1 MLKKSNISYQSLAKY
16 AFLFFCFLIFSC
28 LEREILPYSSAV
40 LVCALALNFN
50 PFLSPVLYI
59 LSFICLGKVGLIGQA
74 GIFALV
80 FFFLGLFYI
89 KSKKKPIFIYSA
101 FTAVAMLGF
110 VLLGDTKGE
119 ILMEK
124 RLIVAILSTFLSL
137 VLTITGRALKYKSIK
152 IKFGFEEYACLA
164 LSVSVFGLGV
174 CNLISPFVWKGLSA
188 FIILCCCFLLPASAN
203 AVICPLLGVG
213 FALQAGNVNHVS
225 TMLVWGLTA
234 FAFIPV
240 SRYVSALSLIL
251 TDCVCQ
257 ALFSVYPFYDVN
269 CMLPIIIAGAIFCI
283 IPTPVLEKFK
293 DYTLSFRE
301 QFLARQ
307 SINRNR
313 LMLSNRLFELSSVF
327 TEIKVAFNAFR
338 LNDLSPQDAKSV
350 MVKQI
355 LESLCDKCP
364 SKATCPLN
372 KKQRADSIDR
382 MIDIGYAK
390 GKLSLIDL
398 PKTLADE
405 CLKGSELLYYSN
417 KLLADYRGYC
427 IDKANVITGRE
438 LLADEA
444 EGVAEILRGLA
455 LDTGATLK
463 FQRKTETL
471 LSENLLKSGF
481 LVSEV
486 LIYGDSDRLSVSLIL
501 TMREYAL
508 ESLQRVIS
516 KTVNTPMTLCDKI
529 NITEDKTYMLFKK
542 SCPFDAVFGIAR
554 VTKEGS
560 VKSGDTHSVIKIYDD
575 RFLVALS
582 DGMGSGERA
591 ERVSSASLSL
601 IESFYKAGLKSELIL
616 STVNKLLAINSDESF
631 TALDVCII
639 DLKTCCADFIKYG
652 SPYGFIIGENGVKI
666 VEGNS
671 LPLGILE
678 ELKPSVCSTSLAE
691 ENMVLLLTDGISDAF
706 GQADEIIDYLRSVP
720 CLNPQTLADGILKK
734 ALELSGGK
742 PADDMT
748 ALAVRVYKKA

>member
-1 MLKKSNISYQSLAKY
+1 KGG
-16 AFLFFCFLIFSC
+16 
-28 LEREILPYSSAV
+28 
-40 LVCALALNFN
+40 
-50 PFLSPVLYI
+50 
-59 LSFICLGKVGLIGQA
+59 FIV
-74 GIFALV
+74 
-80 FFFLGLFYI
+80 
-89 KSKKKPIFIYSA
+89 
-101 FTAVAMLGF
+101 
-110 VLLGDTKGE
+110 
-119 ILMEK
+119 
-124 RLIVAILSTFLSL
+124 
-137 VLTITGRALKYKSIK
+137 
-152 IKFGFEEYACLA
+152 
-164 LSVSVFGLGV
+164 
-174 CNLISPFVWKGLSA
+174 
-188 FIILCCCFLLPASAN
+188 
-203 AVICPLLGVG
+203 
-213 FALQAGNVNHVS
+213 
-225 TMLVWGLTA
+225 
-234 FAFIPV
+234 
-240 SRYVSALSLIL
+240 
-251 TDCVCQ
+251 
-257 ALFSVYPFYDVN
+257 
-269 CMLPIIIAGAIFCI
+269 
-283 IPTPVLEKFK
+283 
-293 DYTLSFRE
+293 
-301 QFLARQ
+301 
-307 SINRNR
+307 
-313 LMLSNRLFELSSVF
+313 
-327 TEIKVAFNAFR
+327 
-338 LNDLSPQDAKSV
+338 
-350 MVKQI
+350 
-355 LESLCDKCP
+355 
-364 SKATCPLN
+364 
-372 KKQRADSIDR
+372 
-382 MIDIGYAK
+382 
-390 GKLSLIDL
+390 
-398 PKTLADE
+398 
-405 CLKGSELLYYSN
+405 SELL
-417 KLLADYRGYC
+417 LFG
-427 IDKANVITGRE
+427 E
-438 LLADEA
+438 E
-444 EGVAEILRGLA
+444 
-455 LDTGATLK
+455 
-463 FQRKTETL
+463 
-471 LSENLLKSGF
+471 
-481 LVSEV
+481 
-486 LIYGDSDRLSVSLIL
+486 DRISVSLIL

-560 VKSGDTHSVIKIYDD
+560 VKSGDTHSVIKICDD